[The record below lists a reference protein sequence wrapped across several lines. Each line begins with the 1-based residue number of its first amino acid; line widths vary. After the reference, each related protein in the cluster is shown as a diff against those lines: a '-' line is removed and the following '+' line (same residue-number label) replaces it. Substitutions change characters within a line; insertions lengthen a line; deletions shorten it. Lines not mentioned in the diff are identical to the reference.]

1 MPTISH
7 FYGIVIVMYY
17 RDGDHNPPHIH
28 AITQNYAAPFRI
40 KAGEIME
47 GKFPPKAKAM
57 VKEFILKYQ
66 KELEEMWESG
76 VYRRLPPL
84 E

>member
-7 FYGIVIVMYY
+7 FYGIIIVMYY
-17 RDGDHNPPHIH
+17 RDEDHNPPHIH
-28 AITQNYAAPFRI
+28 AVTHNHTAPFSI
-40 KAGEIME
+40 KTGEIME
-47 GKFPPKAKAM
+47 GRFPPKAKAM

-76 VYRRLPPL
+76 KYRRLPPL
-84 E
+84 R